1 MCIGKE
7 EWRGSRELNGDVV
20 CVCTRDGE
28 SFVMEVTIG
37 RAVISA
43 LFTVYMYSERSFLLY
58 FVLIKTL

>member
-1 MCIGKE
+1 ME
-7 EWRGSRELNGDVV
+7 TL
-20 CVCTRDGE
+20 CVCTSDGE